1 MKKQKKKKLH
11 KTDMEQGHWVLA
23 KLGKRVLRPGG
34 LELTR
39 LMLDEMDINKADDV
53 VEFAPGLGQTAR
65 LTVTHQP
72 HSYTAIELNK
82 AAAERGDFKEAE
94 RIWTELAKAGDAKA
108 QYNLAIIHYYGEET
122 GLPTDDSEVR
132 SLLEKAVAQN
142 IPEAQYH
149 LALLL
154 LDAKHGLNI
163 TALNKTPVTSE
174 RKRGVELLAHAAEA
188 GVPEAQAMLAALYH
202 HGVKDVLE
210 KDNGKHIAWQEKAAE
225 KIAYTAYLT
234 GEGYETGL
242 EGFPV
247 DCEKA
252 KHWYQKAH
260 DMGMKFSWPPKRDL
274 CAPKNKPE

>member
-1 MKKQKKKKLH
+1 MKRLLALILALAACASFAA
-11 KTDMEQGHWVLA
+11 TPLEQA
-23 KLGKRVLRPGG
+23 
-34 LELTR
+34 
-39 LMLDEMDINKADDV
+39 
-53 VEFAPGLGQTAR
+53 
-65 LTVTHQP
+65 
-72 HSYTAIELNK
+72 K

-94 RIWTELAKAGDAKA
+94 RIWTELAQAGDAKA
-108 QYNLAIIHYYGEET
+108 QYNLALIHYYGEET
-122 GLPTDDSEVR
+122 GMPTDDAEVR
-132 SLLEKAVAQN
+132 TLLEKAAAQN

-163 TALNKTPVTSE
+163 TALNKTPVTDE

-242 EGFPV
+242 EGFPA

-252 KHWYQKAH
+252 KYWYQKAH
-260 DMGMKFSWPPKRDL
+260 DLDANYPQSPSRDL
-274 CAPKNKPE
+274 CAPKTASAKK

>member
-1 MKKQKKKKLH
+1 MKRLLAL
-11 KTDMEQGHWVLA
+11 TLVLA
-23 KLGKRVLRPGG
+23 ACTSIAATP
-34 LELTR
+34 LEQ
-39 LMLDEMDINKADDV
+39 A
-53 VEFAPGLGQTAR
+53 
-65 LTVTHQP
+65 
-72 HSYTAIELNK
+72 K
-82 AAAERGDFKEAE
+82 AAAERGDFKEAV
-94 RIWTELAKAGDAKA
+94 RIWTEQANAGDAKA
-108 QYNLAIIHYYGEET
+108 QYNLAIMHYYGEET
-122 GLPTDDSEVR
+122 GLPTDDAEVR
-132 SLLEKAVAQN
+132 ALLEKVAADN

-163 TALNKTPVTSE
+163 TALNKTPVTDE
-174 RKRGVELLAHAAEA
+174 RKRGVELITRAAEA
-188 GVPEAQAMLAALYH
+188 GVPEAQAMLAALYR

-210 KDNGKHIAWQEKAAE
+210 KDNAKHIAWQEKAAE
-225 KIAYTAYLT
+225 KIAYTALLT

-252 KHWYQKAH
+252 KYWYQKAH

>member
-1 MKKQKKKKLH
+1 MKRLLAL
-11 KTDMEQGHWVLA
+11 TLALAACASIAATPLEQA
-23 KLGKRVLRPGG
+23 
-34 LELTR
+34 
-39 LMLDEMDINKADDV
+39 
-53 VEFAPGLGQTAR
+53 
-65 LTVTHQP
+65 
-72 HSYTAIELNK
+72 K

-94 RIWTELAKAGDAKA
+94 RIWTEQANAGDAKA
-108 QYNLAIIHYYGEET
+108 QYNLALTHYYGEET
-122 GLPTDDSEVR
+122 GLPTDDAEVR
-132 SLLEKAVAQN
+132 ALLEKVAADN

-163 TALNKTPVTSE
+163 TALNKTPVTDE
-174 RKRGVELLAHAAEA
+174 RKRGVELITRAAEA
-188 GVPEAQAMLAALYH
+188 GVPEAQAMLAALYR

-252 KHWYQKAH
+252 KYWYQKAH
-260 DMGMKFSWPPKRDL
+260 ELDADYPQSPTRDH
-274 CAPKNKPE
+274 CSKKSKE

>member
-1 MKKQKKKKLH
+1 MKRLLAL
-11 KTDMEQGHWVLA
+11 TLALAACASFAATPLEQA
-23 KLGKRVLRPGG
+23 
-34 LELTR
+34 
-39 LMLDEMDINKADDV
+39 
-53 VEFAPGLGQTAR
+53 
-65 LTVTHQP
+65 
-72 HSYTAIELNK
+72 K

-94 RIWTELAKAGDAKA
+94 RIWTELAQAGDAKA
-108 QYNLAIIHYYGEET
+108 QYNLALIHYYGEET
-122 GLPTDDSEVR
+122 GMPTDDAEVR
-132 SLLEKAVAQN
+132 TLLEKAAAQN

-163 TALNKTPVTSE
+163 TALNTPPVTDE
-174 RKRGVELLAHAAEA
+174 RKRGVDLLSHAAEA
-188 GVPEAQAMLAALYH
+188 GVAEAQAMLAALYH

-242 EGFPV
+242 EGFPA

>member
-1 MKKQKKKKLH
+1 MKRL
-11 KTDMEQGHWVLA
+11 LA
-23 KLGKRVLRPGG
+23 
-34 LELTR
+34 
-39 LMLDEMDINKADDV
+39 
-53 VEFAPGLGQTAR
+53 
-65 LTVTHQP
+65 LTVALAACASFAATP
-72 HSYTAIELNK
+72 LEEAK

-108 QYNLAIIHYYGEET
+108 QYNLALVKYYGEDS

-132 SLLEKAVAQN
+132 ALLEKVAAEN

-174 RKRGVELLAHAAEA
+174 RKRGVELLTRAAEA

-242 EGFPV
+242 EGFPA

-252 KHWYQKAH
+252 KYWYQKAH
-260 DMGMKFSWPPKRDL
+260 DLDANYPQSPSRDL
-274 CAPKNKPE
+274 CAPKTASAKK

>member
-1 MKKQKKKKLH
+1 MKRLLAL
-11 KTDMEQGHWVLA
+11 TLALAACASFAATPLEQA
-23 KLGKRVLRPGG
+23 
-34 LELTR
+34 
-39 LMLDEMDINKADDV
+39 
-53 VEFAPGLGQTAR
+53 
-65 LTVTHQP
+65 
-72 HSYTAIELNK
+72 K

-94 RIWTELAKAGDAKA
+94 RIWTELAQAGDAKA
-108 QYNLAIIHYYGEET
+108 QYNLALIHYYGEET
-122 GLPTDDSEVR
+122 GMPTDDAEVR
-132 SLLEKAVAQN
+132 ALLEKAAAQN

-163 TALNKTPVTSE
+163 TALNTPPVTDE
-174 RKRGVELLAHAAEA
+174 RKRGVELLSHAAEA
-188 GVPEAQAMLAALYH
+188 GVAEAQAMLAALYH

-252 KHWYQKAH
+252 KYWYQKAH
-260 DMGMKFSWPPKRDL
+260 DLDAKFPSPSSRDL
-274 CAPKNKPE
+274 CAQKTGKPAKT

>member
-1 MKKQKKKKLH
+1 MKRL
-11 KTDMEQGHWVLA
+11 
-23 KLGKRVLRPGG
+23 
-34 LELTR
+34 LT
-39 LMLDEMDINKADDV
+39 
-53 VEFAPGLGQTAR
+53 
-65 LTVTHQP
+65 LTVALAACASFAATPLEQ
-72 HSYTAIELNK
+72 AK

-94 RIWTELAKAGDAKA
+94 RIWTELAKAGDAK
-108 QYNLAIIHYYGEET
+108 
-122 GLPTDDSEVR
+122 
-132 SLLEKAVAQN
+132 
-142 IPEAQYH
+142 AQYH

-242 EGFPV
+242 EGFPA

-252 KHWYQKAH
+252 KYWYQKAH
-260 DMGMKFSWPPKRDL
+260 DLDANYPQSPSRDL
-274 CAPKNKPE
+274 CAPKTASTKK

>member
-1 MKKQKKKKLH
+1 MKRLLAL
-11 KTDMEQGHWVLA
+11 TFALAACASFAATPLEQA
-23 KLGKRVLRPGG
+23 
-34 LELTR
+34 
-39 LMLDEMDINKADDV
+39 
-53 VEFAPGLGQTAR
+53 
-65 LTVTHQP
+65 
-72 HSYTAIELNK
+72 K

-94 RIWTELAKAGDAKA
+94 RIWTELAQAGDAKA
-108 QYNLAIIHYYGEET
+108 QYNLALIHYYGEET
-122 GLPTDDSEVR
+122 GMPTDDAEVR
-132 SLLEKAVAQN
+132 TLLEKAAAQN

-163 TALNKTPVTSE
+163 TALNKTPVTDE
-174 RKRGVELLAHAAEA
+174 RKRGVELLSHAAEA
-188 GVPEAQAMLAALYH
+188 GVAEAQAMLAALYH

-210 KDNGKHIAWQEKAAE
+210 KDNDKHITWQEKAAE

-260 DMGMKFSWPPKRDL
+260 ELDANYPQSPSRDL
-274 CAPKNKPE
+274 CAQKTGKPAKT

>member
-1 MKKQKKKKLH
+1 MKRL
-11 KTDMEQGHWVLA
+11 
-23 KLGKRVLRPGG
+23 
-34 LELTR
+34 LT
-39 LMLDEMDINKADDV
+39 
-53 VEFAPGLGQTAR
+53 
-65 LTVTHQP
+65 LTVALAACASFAATP
-72 HSYTAIELNK
+72 LEEAK

-108 QYNLAIIHYYGEET
+108 QYNLALVKYYGEDS
-122 GLPTDDSEVR
+122 GMPTDDAEIR
-132 SLLEKAVAQN
+132 ALLEKVAAEN

-174 RKRGVELLAHAAEA
+174 RKRGVELITRAAEA
-188 GVPEAQAMLAALYH
+188 GVPEAQAMLAALYR

-210 KDNGKHIAWQEKAAE
+210 KDNAKHIAWQEKAAE

-242 EGFPV
+242 EGFPA

-252 KHWYQKAH
+252 KYWYQKAH
-260 DMGMKFSWPPKRDL
+260 ELDANYPQSPSRDL
-274 CAPKNKPE
+274 CAPKTASAKK

>member
-1 MKKQKKKKLH
+1 MKRL
-11 KTDMEQGHWVLA
+11 
-23 KLGKRVLRPGG
+23 
-34 LELTR
+34 LT
-39 LMLDEMDINKADDV
+39 
-53 VEFAPGLGQTAR
+53 
-65 LTVTHQP
+65 LTVALAACASFAATP
-72 HSYTAIELNK
+72 LEEAK

-108 QYNLAIIHYYGEET
+108 QYNLALVKYYGEDS
-122 GLPTDDSEVR
+122 GMPTDDAEIR
-132 SLLEKAVAQN
+132 
-142 IPEAQYH
+142 
-149 LALLL
+149 ALLL
-154 LDAKHGLNI
+154 LDAKHGLNS

-252 KHWYQKAH
+252 KYWYQKAH
-260 DMGMKFSWPPKRDL
+260 DLDANYPQSPSRDL
-274 CAPKNKPE
+274 CAPKTASAKK